1 MTNQTIENII
11 LKELN
16 DKTFAVTEQ
25 YLEIH
30 SPIIVDGKLKI
41 DRIDREK
48 DNGVI
53 IVYLPVDNE
62 PFHFAVYIELE
73 SSEIIAF
80 DTQAFHNVYFI
91 ATSDSYSLKELTA
104 MTKLISTS
112 SHDIG
117 SKRRRGNSI
126 YEFSSFEICPTPEPD
141 EFEDKLKK
149 LLDVLEEDIDGIKQ
163 LVQMTDSC
171 IQVASSFHNGNG
183 MIGGHNIDYVDIKR
197 MNEMN
202 LSINFDIY
210 GSGNKFKE
218 LIPLTAVKRQPKLIL
233 R

>member
-1 MTNQTIENII
+1 MNDQTIENII

-30 SPIIVDGKLKI
+30 SPIIIDGKLKI

-48 DNGVI
+48 DNEVV
-53 IVYLPVDNE
+53 IVYLPVENE
-62 PFHFAVYIELE
+62 PFHFAVYIDRE
-73 SSEIIAF
+73 SYEIIAF
-80 DTQAFHNVYFI
+80 DIQAFHNVYFI
-91 ATSDSYSLKELTA
+91 ATSDSYSLQELNA
-104 MTKLISTS
+104 ITKLTSTS

-117 SKRRRGNSI
+117 SKRMYGNSI
-126 YEFSSFEICPTPEPD
+126 YEFSSFEICPNPEPD

-149 LLDVLEEDIDGIKQ
+149 LLDVLEEDFDGIRQ
-163 LVQMTDSC
+163 LVQLADGC

-183 MIGGHNIDYVDIKR
+183 MIGGHNIDQDDIKR
-197 MNEMN
+197 LNEMN

-210 GSGNKFKE
+210 VSGNKFKE
-218 LIPLTAVKRQPKLIL
+218 
-233 R
+233 